1 MTLGTD
7 DKVRTEEVKFYVV
20 DLESPYNANLGMP
33 FHAAFDIVVSMSH
46 QRVKFNTCQ
55 GIGMTKSDPKVVFDR
70 MITIRR
76 NKYGDVENSECMEI
90 RMIMTIS
97 DNSSLDVEM
106 GQPGV
111 ESSK

>member
-1 MTLGTD
+1 
-7 DKVRTEEVKFYVV
+7 
-20 DLESPYNANLGMP
+20 MP
-33 FHAAFDIVVSMSH
+33 RYWH
-46 QRVKFNTCQ
+46 
-55 GIGMTKSDPKVVFDR
+55 GKSDPKVVFDR

-106 GQPGV
+106 SQPGV
-111 ESSK
+111 ESSIQDIEIAETRETTEVNEVLNLAENSPRQVDLIEVEINPPYPDQK